1 MITKVRFISCSKII
15 FKLLIIIFIIHE
27 INAHRKKSLTED
39 DEDEK
44 RVFNRNFGNKKN
56 FAIDDCIPLA
66 FGDFNADKIVDIFC
80 RNMKGD
86 NIRVMLN
93 NDRSPTQKEQC
104 NVNITGII
112 YDALAADYDGDSK
125 LDLFILYKATPDQD
139 VYNGGFLWGDRVKLS
154 ELQPINYF
162 FQTIPTTLDA
172 NGDSYVDLLGM
183 ISNDYVNYRP
193 ACLMFKNRTVYNFE
207 KLNNVDDLLP
217 DSTQATVDLNNDLI
231 ADLFLTVNHNNK
243 PRFRVY
249 QLPLTNMKLIS
260 DYGPPPGVAI
270 YHLSIFADI
279 DADGVLEHILPVCMN
294 NDCSDSQI
302 FVRDNHKWYSL
313 QTNFG
318 GDVRFPLKHEIP
330 APFNQ
335 IPISIKIA
343 DYNLDGYPDMVAVMK
358 QNSINSTVSIILKNR
373 PCNSDNNLFCNYNRT
388 FAVQT
393 DEVFVLSASNATLAA
408 FFDVLENGYPDLL
421 VLQKTPNEDFQLIG
435 FQNSLIQDVHFIKV
449 MVLSTFSCDTCSHRQ
464 RLPYGNNQPGQ
475 SIKMETITTA
485 DGIKD
490 SWIQLAAVQ
499 MSQSGQLTLELPY
512 VIIGLGATPN
522 FVEKLTIAIPP
533 TNQSNHLFHTYTQM
547 IPNSQIV
554 VLPSP
559 LMNPEKWH
567 SELFV
572 TPSRMI
578 IHTGIALS
586 ATLVVIVF
594 VLAILQYRDK
604 INRKTLHRLLTLWQ
618 ADQHT
623 VTIVSETPTSE
634 NNYDRQSSRNSR
646 NSNSTHTSHLMS
658 QRQLSDSC
666 TPTTCF
672 ILFENGSSI
681 NSNGIGFLEYRGTR
695 SRNHHSK
702 KLYLPQVLY
711 DYQASLDEMYGEF
724 ANCIR
729 QVLNSIS
736 HDLSSYVISIRTGV
750 LYYYSKRFRFDNNYS
765 IEEIH
770 SITEKK
776 IPLTNTHY
784 YYNAR
789 NSSYPSDDTLR
800 SSFCNIKPISRP
812 NEFVK
817 ELENCDFHIQQCK
830 HVFRIYLQSDD
841 KQTHVCI
848 VDPAA
853 NYAIVEFSKDFQR
866 LSNIDFIRNRDS
878 SKYKQT
884 KTYDDIFDFR
894 IQFQYDPRT
903 HSDQMKTI
911 EYELRQQ
918 FPLLDENFQ
927 NENILRPITDNMNDD
942 QFYISEQL
950 FPYIKF
956 IRRDFGDVYH
966 YAGDNKLWENFI
978 IYLESPVEYRIDR
991 NELTCTRELAT
1002 HGIVYARLDLNKM
1015 MSSNTIDENLLIE
1028 KLWDMGFGLTH
1039 IAGKCTTSET
1049 QQSTNYYTTNG
1060 GKYTAED
1067 EALVQTI
1074 LKQLNLPS
1082 MLGLRNSASNNE
1094 IKQTYERIKT
1104 QLDGRWHHIRSGNMA
1119 QEKLD
1124 AFYYQYF
1131 NGEN

>member
-1 MITKVRFISCSKII
+1 S
-15 FKLLIIIFIIHE
+15 
-27 INAHRKKSLTED
+27 
-39 DEDEK
+39 
-44 RVFNRNFGNKKN
+44 
-56 FAIDDCIPLA
+56 
-66 FGDFNADKIVDIFC
+66 
-80 RNMKGD
+80 
-86 NIRVMLN
+86 
-93 NDRSPTQKEQC
+93 
-104 NVNITGII
+104 
-112 YDALAADYDGDSK
+112 
-125 LDLFILYKATPDQD
+125 
-139 VYNGGFLWGDRVKLS
+139 
-154 ELQPINYF
+154 
-162 FQTIPTTLDA
+162 
-172 NGDSYVDLLGM
+172 
-183 ISNDYVNYRP
+183 
-193 ACLMFKNRTVYNFE
+193 KNRTVYNFE

-231 ADLFLTVNHNNK
+231 ADLFLTVDHNNK

-270 YHLSIFADI
+270 YHLSTFADI

-294 NDCSDSQI
+294 SDCSDSQI
-302 FVRDNHKWYSL
+302 FVRDNHKWYAL

-330 APFNQ
+330 SPFNQ

-421 VLQKTPNEDFQLIG
+421 VLQKTPNDNFQLIG

-594 VLAILQYRDK
+594 VLGILQYRDK

-634 NNYDRQSSRNSR
+634 NNYDRQSSRNSL

-789 NSSYPSDDTLR
+789 NTGYPSDDTLR

-927 NENILRPITDNMNDD
+927 NENILRPITDNMNDN

-1074 LKQLNLPS
+1074 LKQLNLSS